1 MTKVPITRYG
11 YYRLLK
17 ELVYLRRVVRPEVLE
32 ELQEA
37 RSFGVKL
44 DNQQYLHARERQ
56 VVLQRKIEDLE
67 EKLARSEVVV
77 GRKFYFRQAS
87 FGTVIAILNVDTG
100 QTHKYQLVGPYE
112 SDVNSGRLSIES
124 PVGRCLMG
132 RYEGDEVTVYTP
144 SGIRIYRILS
154 IQI

>member
-1 MTKVPITRYG
+1 MMKVPITRYG

-37 RSFGVKL
+37 RTYGVKL
-44 DNQQYLHARERQ
+44 DNQQYLHARERH
-56 VVLQRKIEDLE
+56 VVLQKKIQDLE

-77 GRKFYFRQAS
+77 GRKFYFRQAG
-87 FGTVIAILNVDTG
+87 FGTVIAVLNLDTG
-100 QTHKYQLVGPYE
+100 QTHRYQLVGPYE
-112 SDVNSGRLSIES
+112 SDVNSGRLSVES

-132 RYEGDEVTVYTP
+132 RSEGDEVTVYTP
-144 SGIRIYRILS
+144 AGVRIYRILS